1 MHLTNLLCLRISS
14 LPPLLAA
21 RISMDVTNEPFVLPG
36 LMPRKEF
43 AQRIGRCERT
53 VKRLEDA
60 GKVVTV
66 PFGSH
71 RLVDVEKTLARLRG
85 GGTRRGRP
93 A

>member
-1 MHLTNLLCLRISS
+1 MSVVSEAFI
-14 LPPLLAA
+14 
-21 RISMDVTNEPFVLPG
+21 LPG

-43 AQRIGRCERT
+43 AKQIGRCERT

-71 RLVDVEKTLARLRG
+71 RLVDVEKTLARLRADDRPK
-85 GGTRRGRP
+85 RRR
-93 A
+93 AA